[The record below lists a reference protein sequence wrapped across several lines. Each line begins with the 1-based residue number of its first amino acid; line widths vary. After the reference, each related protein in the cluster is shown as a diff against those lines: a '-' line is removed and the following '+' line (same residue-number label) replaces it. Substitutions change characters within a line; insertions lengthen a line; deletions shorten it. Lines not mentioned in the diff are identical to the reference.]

1 MPSGA
6 GKCRRL
12 YSFRLPSLNY
22 GTDARQSRAGFF
34 YILDVQG
41 AVGYAEA
48 IENISI
54 QHLELLGRGY
64 VIEHCVSFFRKKNE
78 ELAYRIYVTDALKA
92 IAENTQK
99 MFGGSFMQKRFA
111 EIIRPKDTAEDIE
124 DADIKAKDI
133 IERIKAKAE
142 KLGG

>member
-1 MPSGA
+1 M
-6 GKCRRL
+6 
-12 YSFRLPSLNY
+12 
-22 GTDARQSRAGFF
+22 D
-34 YILDVQG
+34 
-41 AVGYAEA
+41 
-48 IENISI
+48 
-54 QHLELLGRGY
+54 
-64 VIEHCVSFFRKKNE
+64 HCITFFRKQNN
-78 ELAYRIYVTDALKA
+78 ELAYRIYITDALKA

-99 MFGGSFMQKRFA
+99 MFGGSSMQKRFA